1 MTKPNRSP
9 TLTKT
14 MTSLAAAIQTT
25 QTAPS
30 KPETLFGSVFAMAA
44 VTNDR
49 PVNESWY
56 RIVASTNENV
66 EIYIYDEIGA
76 WGITAQQFARD
87 LKSRGDV
94 RNIVLR
100 IHSPGGDV
108 FEGMAIY
115 NLLNQH
121 PAYITVYIDG
131 LAASMASVIA
141 MVGDMVII
149 PANAAIMVHKPWG
162 IQGGDADDMRRY
174 ADLLDKVE
182 DSLVSAYTK
191 KTGKT
196 ADEIK
201 TLLDAETWMFGQEA
215 VDMGFADTVAEP
227 LQAAACLNSKRLQ
240 EFHNMP
246 ESLKNFLNPRG
257 NENNPAPTPAPTPSP
272 APTPAPSAQV
282 PEPTPTPTPTPQP
295 QPTPSAGVDLGQI
308 QARNHAIRDLFANF
322 GGRHQDL
329 MNEALMDVSMSVDQ
343 VKDKL
348 LAKLG
353 EGTTPSP
360 TPSASAHIF
369 SGNGNIV
376 GDSMKAALYARCGY
390 ECDGVDAKD
399 NPYVGMTL
407 RELAR
412 MSLSDRGVGV
422 AGMNAQGIA
431 GMAFTHSSS
440 DFGNILL
447 DVANKS
453 VLVGWEGA
461 TETFEKWTY
470 KGQLSDFKPSAR
482 VGLDA
487 FAPLREV
494 RSGAEYKYIT
504 VGDRAETIAL
514 ATYGELFSLTRQT
527 VINDDMQMLI
537 DIPMMMGEA
546 AKATIGDLV
555 YGVLTGS
562 VKMSDGKSLF
572 HADHKNMYDATAG
585 MSIETLGG
593 ARQMMVSQTAANGKR
608 KLNIRPGFVLTP
620 TALELTAAQAIKS
633 SSVRG
638 ADANSGIANPLQN
651 FAEVIAEPRLD
662 DQKNM
667 NWYLAAAKGRDT
679 IEVAYLDGVDTPY
692 IEQQQGFT
700 VDGVTTKV
708 RIDAGVGP
716 RDYRGLV
723 KASGP
728 AA

>member
-1 MTKPNRSP
+1 M
-9 TLTKT
+9 
-14 MTSLAAAIQTT
+14 MTSLATAIQTT

-30 KPETLFGSVFAMAA
+30 QPDALFGSVFAMAA
-44 VTNDR
+44 VS
-49 PVNESWY
+49 NEAPISENWY
-56 RIVASTNENV
+56 RIVASNDNNI
-66 EIYIYDEIGA
+66 EIYIYDEIGG

-87 LKSRGDV
+87 LKSRGDI

-115 NLLNQH
+115 NLLSQH

-149 PANAAIMVHKPWG
+149 PTNAGIMVHKPWG

-240 EFHNMP
+240 EFNNMP
-246 ESLKNFLNPRG
+246 DKLKALLNPRG
-257 NENNPAPTPAPTPSP
+257 AANPTPAPAPTPEPTPT
-272 APTPAPSAQV
+272 PTPVAQV
-282 PEPTPTPTPTPQP
+282 PEPTPTPQP
-295 QPTPSAGVDLGQI
+295 APSAGFDAAALQT
-308 QARNHAIRDLFANF
+308 RNHSIRDLFANF

-329 MNEALMDVSMSVDQ
+329 MNEALMDVSMTFEQ

-353 EGTTPSP
+353 EGTTPSQ

-369 SGNGNIV
+369 ADNGNIV
-376 GDSMKAALYARCGY
+376 GDSMRAALMARCGHKA
-390 ECDGVDAKD
+390 DGVDTKD
-399 NPYVGMTL
+399 NPYAGMTL
-407 RELAR
+407 REMAR
-412 MSLSDRGVGV
+412 MSLTERGVGV
-422 AGMNAQGIA
+422 AGSGAMNIA
-431 GMAFTHSSS
+431 AMAFTHSSS

-453 VLVGWEGA
+453 VLAGWEEA
-461 TETFEKWTY
+461 EETFEKWTY
-470 KGQLSDFKPSAR
+470 KGQLSDFKPAKR

-487 FAPLREV
+487 FDSLREV
-494 RSGAEYKYIT
+494 RPGAEYKYVT
-504 VGDRAETIAL
+504 VGDRAESIAL
-514 ATYGELFSLTRQT
+514 ATYGELFSIDRQT
-527 VINDDMQMLI
+527 IINDDLQMLV
-537 DIPMMMGEA
+537 DIPMMMGGA
-546 AKATIGDLV
+546 AKATIGDLA

-562 VKMSDGKSLF
+562 VKMSDNKTLF
-572 HADHKNMYDATAG
+572 HADHKNIYDATAG
-585 MSIETLGG
+585 MSIEALGG
-593 ARQMMVSQTAANGKR
+593 ARQLMVSQTAGGVKR
-608 KLNIRPGFVLTP
+608 KLNIRPGFVLVP
-620 TALELTAAQAIKS
+620 TALELATRQIIQS
-633 SSVRG
+633 TSVRG
-638 ADANSGIANPLQN
+638 ADANSGIANPLNN

-662 DQKNM
+662 DQASA

-679 IEVAYLDGVDTPY
+679 IEVAYLDGVDLPY

-700 VDGVTTKV
+700 VDGVTSKV
-708 RIDAGVGP
+708 RIDAGVSP
-716 RDYRGLV
+716 RDFRGLV
-723 KASGP
+723 KSTGTAQ
-728 AA
+728 A

>member
-1 MTKPNRSP
+1 MTTSNRSP
-9 TLTKT
+9 TLL
-14 MTSLAAAIQTT
+14 MTSVQQTIQTT
-25 QTAPS
+25 QTALL
-30 KPETLFGSVFAMAA
+30 KPDGLFGSAFAMSAA
-44 VTNDR
+44 ISKPISEN
-49 PVNESWY
+49 WY
-56 RIVASTNENV
+56 QIVASSDNNV
-66 EIYIYDEIGA
+66 EIYIYDEIGG

-115 NLLNQH
+115 NLLSQH

-141 MVGDMVII
+141 MVGDLVII
-149 PANAAIMVHKPWG
+149 PTNAGIMVHKPWG

-246 ESLKNFLNPRG
+246 DTLKTFLAPRG
-257 NENNPAPTPAPTPSP
+257 NANTPTPTTPPTPAPEP
-272 APTPAPSAQV
+272 AEQP
-282 PEPTPTPTPTPQP
+282 PQ
-295 QPTPSAGVDLGQI
+295 TPSAGIDLAALQT
-308 QARNHAIRDLFANF
+308 RNHAIRDLFANF
-322 GGRHQDL
+322 GGRHQEL
-329 MNEALMDVSMSVDQ
+329 MNESLMDVSMTVDQ

-353 EGTTPSP
+353 EGTTPSN
-360 TPSASAHIF
+360 TPSAAAHIYVD
-369 SGNGNIV
+369 NGNIV
-376 GDSMKAALYARCGY
+376 GQSMKAALMLRCGH
-390 ECDGVDAKD
+390 KD
-399 NPYVGMTL
+399 EGTDEKKNPYVGMTL
-407 RELAR
+407 REMAR
-412 MSLSDRGVGV
+412 MSLTERGVGV
-422 AGMNAQGIA
+422 AGSGAMAIA

-447 DVANKS
+447 DVAHKS
-453 VLVGWEGA
+453 VLAGWDDAE
-461 TETFEKWTY
+461 ETYELWTY
-470 KGQLSDFKPSAR
+470 KGQLSDFKPASR
-482 VGLDA
+482 VGLDS
-487 FAPLREV
+487 FQPLREV

-514 ATYGELFSLTRQT
+514 ATYGELFAIDRHTI
-527 VINDDMQMLI
+527 INDDLQMLL

-555 YGVLTGS
+555 YGLLTGS

-572 HADHKNMYDATAG
+572 HADHKNIYDASAG
-585 MSIETLGG
+585 MSLETLSG
-593 ARQMMVSQTAANGKR
+593 ARQMMVSQTAAKGKR
-608 KLNIRPGFVLTP
+608 KLNIRPGFALVPTP
-620 TALELTAAQAIKS
+620 LELGTKQIIQS
-633 SSVRG
+633 SSVKG
-638 ADANSGIANPLQN
+638 ADVNAGISNPLQN
-651 FAEVIAEPRLD
+651 FAQVIAEPRLD
-662 DQKNM
+662 DKATLD
-667 NWYLAAAKGRDT
+667 WYLVAGKGRDT

-700 VDGVTTKV
+700 IDGVTTKV

-723 KASGP
+723 RSTGTAKA
-728 AA
+728 